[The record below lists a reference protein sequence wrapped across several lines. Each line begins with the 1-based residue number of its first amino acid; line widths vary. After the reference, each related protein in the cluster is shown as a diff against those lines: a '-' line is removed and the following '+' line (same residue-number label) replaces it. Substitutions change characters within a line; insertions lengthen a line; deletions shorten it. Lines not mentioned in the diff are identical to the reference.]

1 MTGLTVPARHRF
13 APEDRIWVSVGLF
26 CALGL
31 ALGAPLALM
40 LLWSFAE
47 RWTPPNLLP
56 QSTTIALW
64 SEVLGDA
71 GVLSAALN
79 STLIAVVV
87 TVLTALLAMP
97 TAWAMAKF
105 PSRWR
110 RAVELFVLAP
120 VIVPGVVVAVSV
132 AQVFLA
138 AGMAYSV
145 TGVVLVQ
152 MVGTLPLMIRL
163 LVASFESL
171 PDELLHAARS
181 LGAGPLRAAW
191 HVVVPLS
198 IPGLMA
204 GGLLSFVGS
213 FEEFDKSFLVGA
225 PVVQT
230 LPILLYHHLDPYS
243 LQIPLASVVALVLLL
258 PVVIVFMLSSR
269 IMRDDLMAAGMGK
282 V

>member
-1 MTGLTVPARHRF
+1 MTDVTSAQRHRF
-13 APEDRIWVSVGLF
+13 APEDRVWVSVGLF

-31 ALGAPLALM
+31 ALLLPLALM
-40 LLWSFAE
+40 LLWSFTE

-56 QSTTIALW
+56 QSTTTAVW
-64 SEVLGDA
+64 REVLGDA
-71 GVLSAALN
+71 GVLGAAIN
-79 STLIAVVV
+79 STLIAAIV

-105 PSRWR
+105 PSRWL
-110 RAVELFVLAP
+110 RAVEIFVLAP
-120 VIVPGVVVAVSV
+120 VIVPGVVVAVSLG
-132 AQVFLA
+132 QVFLFT
-138 AGMAYSV
+138 GLAYSV

-163 LVASFESL
+163 LVASFEGL

-181 LGAGPLRAAW
+181 LGASPLRAAW
-191 HVVVPLS
+191 HVVLPLS

-213 FEEFDKSFLVGA
+213 FEEFDKSFVVGA

-258 PVVIVFMLSSR
+258 PVIVVFMLSSR
-269 IMRDDLMAAGMGK
+269 FMRDDLMAAGMGK